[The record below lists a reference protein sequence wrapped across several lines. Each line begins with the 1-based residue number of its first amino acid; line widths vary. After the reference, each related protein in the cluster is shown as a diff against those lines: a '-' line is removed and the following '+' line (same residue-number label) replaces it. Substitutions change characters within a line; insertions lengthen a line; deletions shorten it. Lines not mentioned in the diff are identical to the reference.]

1 MHLSLDK
8 RQKTRPGRRTWH
20 KPWSEL
26 KTPMEDAAMDIIQFL
41 AGASMDLPL
50 CIQIIFRRA
59 QVKDFLR
66 TDSFLCCTSLRHAFL
81 SVCDCKWGIY
91 LFFITPVQLMQVSY
105 LNSVSWVSR
114 TEEWRWLLMH
124 FFFYSPVGTEENDL
138 FFIPGS
144 LCRAWPVCVIPPR
157 FRYWFVDGNHLR
169 DHSLE
174 SGFS

>member
-124 FFFYSPVGTEENDL
+124 FFS
-138 FFIPGS
+138 
-144 LCRAWPVCVIPPR
+144 IPPWAQKR
-157 FRYWFVDGNHLR
+157 MIY
-169 DHSLE
+169 SLYRE
-174 SGFS
+174 AFAEHGQCVLFLQGLDTGLLMETI